1 MTVEWANSALAD
13 LVRLHEFLAVEN
25 ESAAADFVDA
35 MIAAVARLESF
46 PRMGERLDAHP
57 DREVRRLVAGNY
69 EIRYQ
74 VTPSLLTVLRLWHA
88 RERR

>member
-13 LVRLHEFLAVEN
+13 LVRLHEFLAVESK
-25 ESAAADFVDA
+25 SAAADFVEA

-46 PRMGERLDAHP
+46 PGMGERLDSYTG
-57 DREVRRLVAGNY
+57 REVRRIFARNY